1 MAEVIEDVLEAVSQ
15 IPSGASIAVGGFG
28 LSGSPIQL
36 LSALSDLDRRDL
48 HIISNNIGSGTEQ
61 GMDRLAIE
69 GRLRK
74 FTGSFPGGEAFLNG
88 VYGGTIELE
97 LVPQG
102 TLAERLRAGGAGI
115 AAFYTPTSANTVL
128 GDGGFPTRYDSDHHA
143 VAFSEA
149 KETRSFDGRDYVLEE
164 ALKPDFGLVKA
175 YGADRR
181 GNLVFRLSARNFNPL
196 AAMAGQRVIVQVE
209 HLFEDGEIDPS
220 KVHLPGIYVDVIVP
234 IPSTGRT

>member
-1 MAEVIEDVLEAVSQ
+1 VIEDILEAVKEV
-15 IPSGASIAVGGFG
+15 PNGASIACGGFG

-36 LSALSDLDRRDL
+36 LTALSELDRRDL

-102 TLAERLRAGGAGI
+102 SLAERLRAGGAGI
-115 AAFYTPTSANTVL
+115 AAFYTPTSAGTVL
-128 GDGGFPTRYDSDHHA
+128 GDGGFPSLYGKDGKPES
-143 VAFSEA
+143 FSKP
-149 KETRSFDGRDYVLEE
+149 KETRTFDGRDYVLEE
-164 ALKPDFGLVKA
+164 AIRPDFGFAKA
-175 YGADRR
+175 YKADRY
-181 GNLVFRLSARNFNPL
+181 GNCTFHLSARNFNPL
-196 AAMAGQRVIVQVE
+196 AAMAGKRTIVQVE
-209 HLFEDGEIDPS
+209 HLVEPGDLDPTE
-220 KVHLPGIYVDVIVP
+220 VHLPGIYVDVLVP
-234 IPSTGRT
+234 VPPA